1 MNSRLRPHWVALAAA
16 ALLVALSVS
25 SAFGADPADDAEK
38 NHGQQVSD
46 FVHSLLFGDP
56 ASDDEDAPADE
67 DTTDEDTEVGDT
79 EDEEEPADED
89 TQDGEWANHGECVAD
104 MATSDETGGPQD
116 THGWAVSDAAR
127 YTCWGEE
134 SQAADTEA
142 EDTEAEDTEAEAH
155 GNSANAH
162 DKTHGNGRGHGRGG
176 S

>member
-1 MNSRLRPHWVALAAA
+1 
-16 ALLVALSVS
+16 LLVALSVS
-25 SAFGADPADDAEK
+25 SAFGADPADDADK

-56 ASDDEDAPADE
+56 ASDDEDATEDE
-67 DTTDEDTEVGDT
+67 DTAEDEDVTEDEDTA
-79 EDEEEPADED
+79 EEEVDSADED

-104 MATSDETGGPQD
+104 MATSDETGGPKD

-134 SQAADTEA
+134 SQA
-142 EDTEAEDTEAEAH
+142 EDTEAEDTEVTSAEEH

-162 DKTHGNGRGHGRGG
+162 NKPHGHGRGHGG

>member
-1 MNSRLRPHWVALAAA
+1 
-16 ALLVALSVS
+16 LLVALSVS

-56 ASDDEDAPADE
+56 ASDDEDTTEDE
-67 DTTDEDTEVGDT
+67 DTA
-79 EDEEEPADED
+79 EDEVDSADVD
-89 TQDGEWANHGECVAD
+89 TQDGEWGNHGECVAD
-104 MATSDETGGPQD
+104 MATSDETGGPKD

-134 SQAADTEA
+134 SQA
-142 EDTEAEDTEAEAH
+142 EDTEAEDTEVTSAEEHGKSADAH
-155 GNSANAH
+155 N
-162 DKTHGNGRGHGRGG
+162 KPHGHGRGHGRGG

>member
-1 MNSRLRPHWVALAAA
+1 MHSRLRPHWVALAAA

-67 DTTDEDTEVGDT
+67 DTTEDEDPT
-79 EDEEEPADED
+79 EDEVDSADVD

-104 MATSDETGGPQD
+104 MATSDETGGPKD

-134 SQAADTEA
+134 SQA
-142 EDTEAEDTEAEAH
+142 EDTEAEGTEAEAH

-162 DKTHGNGRGHGRGG
+162 DKTHGRGRGHGHDG